1 LNLIVRFEMRAASIV
16 AGLLAWVFLAW
27 MFLLGMNTPAW
38 MGSVSFGGLVLCGLG
53 SVILTL
59 LQSKARQ
66 DRTWL
71 GFWLGVLALAAFVG
85 IFFVLS
91 ML

>member
-1 LNLIVRFEMRAASIV
+1 
-16 AGLLAWVFLAW
+16 

-38 MGSVSFGGLVLCGLG
+38 MGSVTFGGLVLCGLG

-59 LQSKARQ
+59 LQGKTRQ
-66 DRTWL
+66 ERTWL
-71 GFWLGVLALAAFVG
+71 GLWLGVSALAVFASM
-85 IFFVLS
+85 FFVLA

>member
-1 LNLIVRFEMRAASIV
+1 MRAASII

-27 MFLLGMNTPAW
+27 MFLLGMNTPVW
-38 MGSVSFGGLVLCGLG
+38 MGTVSFGGLVLCGLG

-66 DRTWL
+66 GRTWL

-91 ML
+91 TL